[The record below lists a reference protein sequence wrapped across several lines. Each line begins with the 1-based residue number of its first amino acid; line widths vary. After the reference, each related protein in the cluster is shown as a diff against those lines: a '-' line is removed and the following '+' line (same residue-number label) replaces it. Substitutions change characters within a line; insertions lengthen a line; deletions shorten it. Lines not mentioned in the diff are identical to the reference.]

1 MSILSRVKNKCILID
16 AFKILIMDKK
26 SYSSIPGISYRIA
39 NQSRYDDVQNL
50 LYNNFHVD
58 EPMSNALN
66 MYDSINRSAILNQ
79 FAIDGL
85 NENMSIIAIDE
96 KTDKLLGVCI
106 NQTAQPSNLDPETE
120 LQKYLKEY
128 DDPKFGHILRV
139 LHGVNQNAGDL
150 FKAYDTNIFFD
161 IKMLATDKNN
171 RKGGLAKDL
180 LQRSVMLAKVLVFN
194 VIKTEATGLYSRK
207 AFERIGFHVNAEY
220 LYSDYK
226 DEESGEQ
233 IFASAVDPHRC

>member
-1 MSILSRVKNKCILID
+1 MSNTNLFLKR
-16 AFKILIMDKK
+16 FR
-26 SYSSIPGISYRIA
+26 YSSIPGISYRIA
-39 NQSRYDDVQNL
+39 NQSRYDEVQDL

-66 MYDSINRSAILNQ
+66 MYDGINRSAILNQ
-79 FAIDGL
+79 FAVDGL

-180 LQRSVMLAKVLVFN
+180 LQRSVMLAKVLGFN
-194 VIKTEATGLYSRK
+194 VIKTEATGK
-207 AFERIGFHVNAEY
+207 
-220 LYSDYK
+220 
-226 DEESGEQ
+226 
-233 IFASAVDPHRC
+233 